1 MKRLKKYRTAGALAC
16 VTGAAINARFSRRK
30 EGEKSVR
37 KQNVGRIVQM
47 VSQPARPGSAL
58 AKCWDERRKK

>member
-37 KQNVGRIVQM
+37 NRTLEGLYK
-47 VSQPARPGSAL
+47 
-58 AKCWDERRKK
+58 W